1 MICPKCGTK
10 NDEDAAYCVK
20 CGRQLK
26 DYQNPKSYSRNIK
39 ILIAICAILIIGL
52 GLVSGMLMQKNN
64 ASTATEAVVV
74 NQTSSEV
81 VNSEKWHEIDSFS
94 GVSDDAA
101 SFTTRG
107 NQFKIVASA
116 TPLKN
121 YDTNLL
127 SLEVTDNNNNQLTSA
142 EIDWTS
148 TEAITEKRK
157 TIIIKASPGTYWI
170 NIYAKDLSSWNIKVY
185 DYY

>member
-26 DYQNPKSYSRNIK
+26 DYQSQKGSGRNIK
-39 ILIAICAILIIGL
+39 ILIAICAVLIIGL
-52 GLVSGMLMQKNN
+52 GLVSGMLMQKNS
-64 ASTATEAVVV
+64 ASPPTDAVVV

-81 VNSEKWHEIDSFS
+81 VNSDKWHEIDSFS
-94 GVSDDAA
+94 GVSDDST

-121 YDTNLL
+121 YDTNML
-127 SLEVTDNNNNQLTSA
+127 SLDVSDNNNNQITSA

-148 TEAITEKRK
+148 TEAVTEKQK
-157 TIIIKASPGTYWI
+157 TTIIKASPGTYGI
-170 NIYAKDLSSWNIKVY
+170 NIYAKELSSWNIKVY

>member
-10 NDEDAAYCVK
+10 NDEDAAFCVK
-20 CGRQLK
+20 CGRQLN
-26 DYQNPKSYSRNIK
+26 DYNNKGSSRNIK
-39 ILIAICAILIIGL
+39 ILIAICAILLIGF
-52 GLVSGMLMQKNN
+52 GLVSGMLLQKNN
-64 ASTATEAVVV
+64 ASPSNDAVVV

-81 VNSEKWHEIDSFS
+81 VNSDKWHEIDSFS

-121 YDTNLL
+121 YDTNML
-127 SLEVTDNNNNQLTSA
+127 SLDVTDNNNNQITSA

-148 TEAITEKRK
+148 TEAITEKQK
-157 TIIIKASPGTYWI
+157 TIIIKSSPGTYWI

>member
-10 NDEDAAYCVK
+10 NDEDAAFCIK
-20 CGRQLK
+20 CGRQIT
-26 DYQNPKSYSRNIK
+26 DYSKKNDSGINIK
-39 ILIAICAILIIGL
+39 ILIAICIILLIGF
-52 GLVSGMLMQKNN
+52 GVVSGMLLQKNN
-64 ASTATEAVVV
+64 TSASKEAVTV

-81 VNSEKWHEIDSFS
+81 VNNDKWHEIDSFS
-94 GVSDDAA
+94 GVSDDSA

-116 TPLKN
+116 APLKN
-121 YDTNLL
+121 YDTNMM
-127 SLEVTDNNNNQLTSA
+127 SLDVSDVNNNQITSA

-148 TEAITEKRK
+148 TEAVTEKQK
-157 TIIIKASPGTYWI
+157 TIIIKASPRTYWI
-170 NIYAKDLSSWNIKVY
+170 NVYAKDLSSWNLKVY

>member
-1 MICPKCGTK
+1 
-10 NDEDAAYCVK
+10 
-20 CGRQLK
+20 
-26 DYQNPKSYSRNIK
+26 
-39 ILIAICAILIIGL
+39 
-52 GLVSGMLMQKNN
+52 
-64 ASTATEAVVV
+64 VV

-81 VNSEKWHEIDSFS
+81 VNSDKWHEIDSFS

-107 NQFKIVASA
+107 SQFKIVASA

-121 YDTNLL
+121 YDTNILNL
-127 SLEVTDNNNNQLTSA
+127 DVSDSNNNQISSS

-148 TEAITEKRK
+148 TEAVREKQK
-157 TIIIKASPGTYWI
+157 TIIIKASPGTYGI
-170 NIYAKDLSSWNIKVY
+170 NIYAKELSSWNIKVY